1 MRTMM
6 YLQKEC
12 ISPELLCQIIAP
24 LSLEAL
30 KECVKNS
37 RKYKEIKDY
46 HDLNVEMKHTMYGE
60 LLKATFI
67 KKDSGERRTV
77 YHNYEDWFN
86 ECHGIHYTC
95 AFVITKYMCKTYEI
109 GMWENEIKVLKKK
122 IKDVPT
128 FYDYL
133 REQKINSVIELL
145 SKEICIDSE
154 RLKSIFCT
162 LKIEER

>member
-30 KECVKNS
+30 KECVRNS

-46 HDLNVEMKHTMYGE
+46 RDLNVEIKRTMYGE

-67 KKDSGERRTV
+67 KKDSGDRRTV

-86 ECHGIHYTC
+86 ESHGIHYTC

-109 GMWENEIKVLKKK
+109 GMWDNEIKQLKKK

-128 FYDYL
+128 FYNHL
-133 REQKINSVIELL
+133 REQKINAVIELL

-154 RLKSIFCT
+154 RLKSIFYT